1 MISIAQLQTGNL
13 PTPPQRVLKY
23 LLIYCR
29 QGSLQLKIDEAEY
42 TLAAGQAITITS
54 GQIHTFTALEGGALL
69 LDFTLDFF
77 CKDDDDIE
85 LVFHNGL
92 FCHFGLNE
100 IIPVR
105 DVSYFGSILEKIE
118 SELVQQPY
126 QYLIT
131 LRSHIELLLIELNR
145 SKVERGDEI
154 WKPDALFL
162 RFLEHVRKN
171 YREQPAMKDYAAR
184 LGTTE
189 AKLNELSKLHT
200 GKTAQNVVFSL
211 TISEAKRLLRYYDFS
226 VKEIAARL
234 GFTDPF
240 YFSNFFKKH
249 TGVSPLAYRAA
260 HPI

>member
-1 MISIAQLQTGNL
+1 MISIAQVLAGNL
-13 PTPPQRVLKY
+13 PTLPQRVLKY
-23 LLIYCR
+23 LLVYCR
-29 QGSLQLKIDEAEY
+29 KGSLQLKIDEAEY
-42 TLAAGQAITITS
+42 VLEGGQAITITS
-54 GQIHTFTALEGGALL
+54 GQMHTFTALEGGALL

-92 FCHFGLNE
+92 FCHFGVNE
-100 IIPVR
+100 IIPIR
-105 DVSYFGSILEKIE
+105 DASYFENILEKVE
-118 SELVQQPY
+118 TELAQQPY
-126 QYLIT
+126 QYLISA
-131 LRSHIELLLIELNR
+131 RSHIELLLVELNR

-162 RFLEHVRKN
+162 RFLELVREN
-171 YREQPAMKDYAAR
+171 YREQPAVKDYAAR

-211 TISEAKRLLRYYDFS
+211 TISEAKRLLRYHDLS

-234 GFTDPF
+234 GFADPF

-249 TGVSPLAYRAA
+249 TGVSPATYRAA
-260 HPI
+260 QPI

>member
-1 MISIAQLQTGNL
+1 MISIAHLQAGNL

-23 LLIYCR
+23 LLVYCR
-29 QGSLQLKIDEAEY
+29 QGTMHLKIDEVEY
-42 TLAAGQAITITS
+42 ALAAGQAITITS
-54 GQIHTFTALEGGALL
+54 GQMHTFTALEERALL

-92 FCHFGLNE
+92 FCHFGINE
-100 IIPVR
+100 IILIR
-105 DVSYFGSILEKIE
+105 DTSYFESILEKIE
-118 SELVQQPY
+118 TELAQQPY
-126 QYLIT
+126 QYLISV
-131 LRSHIELLLIELNR
+131 RSYIELLLVELNR
-145 SKVERGDEI
+145 SKVEHGDEI

-162 RFLEHVRKN
+162 RFLELVREN
-171 YREQPAMKDYAAR
+171 YREQPAVKDYAAR

-211 TISEAKRLLRYYDFS
+211 TVSEAKRLLRYHDLS
-226 VKEIAARL
+226 VKEIAFQL
-234 GFTDPF
+234 GFADPF

-249 TGVSPLAYRAA
+249 TGVSPGAYKAG
-260 HPI
+260 HTG